1 VTTAAPIRFAVLG
14 DPATL
19 ETWQRRCLEELRRVP
34 EVVFVEERASSHLD
48 GQNLDF
54 ILSWIDPPSELLA
67 AARYGVWKYQFG
79 DWVRYRGGPAGF
91 WEVHDSSSVSAATLV
106 RLTDDADEV
115 VVLREGYLR
124 TNTLSAAK
132 NRRQLQECCVRWAA
146 QLALDIRNGA
156 VSQFAAEPR
165 RTSAPVRAAP
175 SAAQRL
181 QHQCRIVGRMAAA
194 AWRDLFRHDQWN
206 IGVVEQPITEFLEG
220 QARAATRWFPEP
232 RPGEIVADPFGVV
245 RDGHLTVLCEYL
257 SFADNRGVIVAMEPN
272 SATASRRVPVG
283 IGPVPAVH
291 LSYPQMLQV
300 EGRTFCVPETHE
312 ARELALYELERFP
325 DRWRRIATLL
335 TDTVVVDATVF
346 EHGGLWW
353 IAGSEAA
360 PKGASCELHLWH
372 AEELTG
378 PWQIHPGNP
387 VKVDVRSAR
396 PGGTV
401 FIRDGVL
408 YRPAQDCSRTY
419 GGRIVI
425 NRVITL
431 TPTTFAEEFAAAV
444 DPEAAGPY
452 PCGLHTL
459 SAVGNVTLIDGKRIR
474 FVPAQFARTLRS
486 WLNRLRRR
494 RGSSGLLTSG

>member
-1 VTTAAPIRFAVLG
+1 MTTAAPIRFAILA

-19 ETWQRRCLEELRRVP
+19 ETWQRRCFEELRRVP
-34 EVVFVEERASSHLD
+34 DVVFVEETVSSRLQ

-54 ILSWIDPPSELLA
+54 ILSWTDPPPDLLA

-79 DWVRYRGGPAGF
+79 DWTHYRGGPAGF
-91 WEVHDSSSVSAATLV
+91 WEVHDKCSVSAAMLV
-106 RLTDDADEV
+106 RLTDDRDAV

-124 TNTLSAAK
+124 TNPLSAAK
-132 NRRQLQECCVRWAA
+132 NRRQLQECCARWAV
-146 QLALDIRNGA
+146 QLAADIRNG
-156 VSQFAAEPR
+156 VLSRFAAEPR
-165 RTSAPVRAAP
+165 RTSATVRAAP

-181 QHQCRIVGRMAAA
+181 QHRCKIISRMAAV
-194 AWRDLFRHDQWN
+194 AWRDLFRHEQWN
-206 IGVVEQPITEFLEG
+206 IGVVEQPITEFLERG
-220 QARAATRWFPEP
+220 TRAATRWFPEP
-232 RPGEIVADPFGVV
+232 LPGEILADPFGVV

-257 SFADNRGVIVAMEPN
+257 RFDDNRGVIVAMEPD
-272 SATASRRVPVG
+272 SATPSRRLPVE
-283 IGPVPAVH
+283 IGPTPPVH
-291 LSYPQMLQV
+291 LSYPQMLQI
-300 EGRTFCVPETHE
+300 EGRTFCAPETHE

-325 DRWRRIATLL
+325 DRWQKIATLL

-360 PKGASCELHLWH
+360 PKGANCELHLWH
-372 AEELTG
+372 AQELTG
-378 PWQIHPGNP
+378 PWQAHPGNP

-401 FIRDGVL
+401 FSRDGVL
-408 YRPAQDCSRTY
+408 YRPGQDCSRTY

-425 NRVITL
+425 NRVTTL
-431 TPTTFAEEFAAAV
+431 TPTAFAEELAAAV

-452 PCGLHTL
+452 PRGLHTL

-474 FVPAQFARTLRS
+474 FEPAQFARTLRS
-486 WLNRLRRR
+486 WLNTLRKR
-494 RGSSGLLTSG
+494 RGPATG